1 MSPTQ
6 RRRSHP
12 LTLTA
17 LASLAA
23 LLGLR
28 LAVVSI
34 PLAAAVITLAA
45 AAVLVDLIRSRG
57 DAR

>member
-12 LTLTA
+12 LTVTTM
-17 LASLAA
+17 ASLAA
-23 LLGLR
+23 LIGLL

-34 PLAAAVITLAA
+34 PLAVA
-45 AAVLVDLIRSRG
+45 VDLIRSRG
-57 DAR
+57 GSR